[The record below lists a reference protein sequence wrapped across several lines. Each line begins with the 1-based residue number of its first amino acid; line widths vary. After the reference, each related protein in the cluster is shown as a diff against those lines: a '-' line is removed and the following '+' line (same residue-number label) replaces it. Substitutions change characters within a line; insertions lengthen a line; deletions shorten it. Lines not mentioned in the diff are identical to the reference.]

1 MVRNEKIAQI
11 AVQAAV
17 GEIAAKVPGG
27 STALAVVQAVFRN
40 RTDKRAQ
47 ELFAAIGER
56 IGAEDWDA
64 AVKKL
69 QKNIGQAWFDES
81 IEAGFR
87 DIVECVTPEARRCI
101 GFLVAEY
108 LLREKKPDP
117 TFRKVGWLLRES
129 DSEALRTFSKICKM
143 YIELINR
150 AGDGLRVLVRTGRR
164 SKEPVLF
171 WLAVLKDDST
181 TLLGKHVPEPA
192 NLDESVRAL
201 VAHRIAN
208 SWSGFSSH
216 TFEGKP
222 ILKFNPTDDDVF
234 RLLDSCL
241 RAWDQQEPDVSSTP

>member
-1 MVRNEKIAQI
+1 MGRNEKIAQI

-27 STALAVVQAVFRN
+27 STALAVVQAVFKN
-40 RTDKRAQ
+40 YTDRRAQ
-47 ELFAAIGER
+47 ELFASIGER

-64 AVKKL
+64 AAKKL
-69 QKNIGQAWFDES
+69 EKNIGQPWFDET

-87 DIVECVTPEARRCI
+87 DIIECVTPEARRCI

-108 LLREKKPDP
+108 LVRERKPDP

-129 DSEALRTFSKICKM
+129 DGEALRTFSEICEM
-143 YIELINR
+143 YVELIDR
-150 AGDGLRVLVRTGRR
+150 AGAGLRVLVRTSRR
-164 SKEPVLF
+164 SKEPALF
-171 WLAVLKDDST
+171 WLAVLKDDSS
-181 TLLGKHVPEPA
+181 TLGRRIAEPA
-192 NLDESVRAL
+192 NLEESVRAL

-208 SWSGFSSH
+208 YWTGLSSR
-216 TFEGKP
+216 TFEGDP

-234 RLLDSCL
+234 RLLGSCL